1 MYCVSLL
8 RHQRRCCIPP
18 ESSELVCTLQ
28 LWSRAHPI
36 HIRRYCGPWL
46 IIMMMNCSLPSPKVH
61 SVPLFFFSW
70 ECYTCRSC
78 PEFQPEIGA
87 PSLMMPSHLVISS
100 PVVWHSRSRCLSLS
114 RGMIGKSALPLQTP
128 IATEPVSCGT
138 AAAFRI
144 RYFPWTCWWPEFV
157 VVVLVLLFPFGISKW
172 SSLVAWLL
180 LLQLGHSSAHHLL
193 GWKWYGYFQSYSNS
207 IWFGKF
213 FICLYPILNF
223 EYSISLTNAYLD
235 SKSYVFMVA
244 TSIIIL
250 FGKN

>member
-1 MYCVSLL
+1 MYCIPLIQARSLFARYNFGAGL
-8 RHQRRCCIPP
+8 IP
-18 ESSELVCTLQ
+18 STSDGTVVLGLLSWWWIALSQVLKSI
-28 LWSRAHPI
+28 L
-36 HIRRYCGPWL
+36 Y
-46 IIMMMNCSLPSPKVH
+46 
-61 SVPLFFFSW
+61 LFFFSSW
-70 ECYTCRSC
+70 ECNTCRSC
-78 PEFQPEIGA
+78 PEFQPEIVA